1 MDNYTKQYHYEID
14 LCYRILQCCNNN
26 KNITSLEL
34 NKILLQLFS
43 IDVINQARR
52 KFLGEK

>member
-14 LCYRILQCCNNN
+14 LCYRILQCCNN